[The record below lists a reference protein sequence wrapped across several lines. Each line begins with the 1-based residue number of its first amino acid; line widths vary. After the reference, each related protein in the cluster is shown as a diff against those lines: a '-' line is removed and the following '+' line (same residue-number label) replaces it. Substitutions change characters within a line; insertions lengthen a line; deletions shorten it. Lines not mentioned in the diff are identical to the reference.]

1 MPSVDVAFPLRAD
14 VVVPRDHGYALYGAL
29 SRAHGA
35 LHAADWLGVHPL
47 PGTPGTPKDGAE
59 LTVEKGRELRLRVP
73 ETRIADLL
81 PLTGRTL
88 DLTGRALSLG
98 VPRVYR
104 LSTAATVDAR
114 IVYIKLT
121 TPPTKHSAELERT
134 TLDNEG
140 LANRYAAEIRRQ
152 LDALSVAGV
161 FELRGR
167 RSIIVSGRRLVGF
180 SVRVGELDA
189 DESLRV
195 QEEGLGGKRAMGCG
209 LFRPTRRRIDG

>member
-14 VVVPRDHGYALYGAL
+14 AVVPRDHGYALYGAL
-29 SRAHGA
+29 SRVHGA

-47 PGTPGTPKDGAE
+47 PGTAKDTAE

-73 ETRIADLL
+73 EARIADLL

-88 DLTGRALSLG
+88 ELTGRALSLG

-104 LSTAATVDAR
+104 LSTAATLDAR
-114 IVYIKLT
+114 LVYIKLT
-121 TPPTKHSAELERT
+121 TPPTRHSAELERT
-134 TLDNEG
+134 TLDNEA
-140 LANRYAAEIRRQ
+140 LANRFAAEIRRQ

-167 RSIIVSGRRLVGF
+167 RSITVSGRRLVGF

-195 QEEGLGGKRAMGCG
+195 QEAGLGGKRAMGCG
-209 LFRPTRRRIDG
+209 LFRPTRRRTDG